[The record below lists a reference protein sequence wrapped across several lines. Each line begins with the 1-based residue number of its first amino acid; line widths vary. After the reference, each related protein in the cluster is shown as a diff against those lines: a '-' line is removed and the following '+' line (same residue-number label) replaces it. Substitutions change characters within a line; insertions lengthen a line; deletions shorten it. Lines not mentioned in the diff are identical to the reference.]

1 MKALLDRVDR
11 PRLAALLLW
20 TLPVL
25 ALLPLGLIWL
35 WRTETLFYWLAA
47 LVACSAAGHGLQ
59 YWLRRRDRR
68 LLAGPATVAD
78 PHWPPKADGAW
89 SAVETLAESVTPDEW
104 PLNDGSRLLAL
115 GRQTLA
121 AVARHY
127 HPDVEQPLLQLTLPH
142 TLLIIERAS
151 RDLRMTVTEHIPF
164 SHRLTIGALT
174 RARDWL
180 TQIKQLW
187 NLYRAGRLVI
197 NPADALMSEVWTH
210 LRNRGYE
217 LAWPE
222 LQRWLLQEYVRKTGY
237 YAIELYSGRLTL
249 TDVDTTPAQPPG
261 YEAAQT
267 TEPLRILVLGR
278 ANAGKSSLLNALFG
292 QLTAATDVLPDT
304 TAALTRYRL
313 EREGLEAALIFDTP
327 GSDRGALTEKSLL
340 AVMPDLIFWV
350 CAAHRPDREPDREC
364 LNAVRAWY
372 TARPDQRP
380 PPILVVMTHIDQ
392 LRPSREWEPPY
403 DLRDG
408 SGGKAGNIRAAVA
421 AVAADLAAPV
431 ADVIPVCLAVGR
443 VYNVDDALWA
453 AILAR
458 QDEARRVRFLRCLE
472 QRKRAENWALLFR
485 QMVNTGRFLL
495 DLPRRILL

>member
-1 MKALLDRVDR
+1 MKTLFDRFDR
-11 PRLAALLLW
+11 LRLTALLLW

-59 YWLRRRDRR
+59 YGLRRRDRQ
-68 LLAGPATVAD
+68 LLAGPATGPD
-78 PHWPPKADGAW
+78 PHWSPKADGAW
-89 SAVETLAESVTPDEW
+89 SAVESLAESVKPDEW
-104 PLNDGSRLLAL
+104 PLHDGGRLLAL

-121 AVARHY
+121 VVARHY
-127 HPDVEQPLLQLTLPH
+127 HPNAEQPLRQLTLPH

-151 RDLRMTVTEHIPF
+151 RDLRGTVTEHIPL
-164 SHRLTIGALT
+164 SHRLTLGDLT
-174 RARDWL
+174 RAGNWL
-180 TQIKQLW
+180 AQARQWW

-222 LQRWLLQEYVRKTGY
+222 VQRWLLQEYVRKTGY

-249 TDVDTTPAQPPG
+249 TDARTTTEPPG
-261 YEAAQT
+261 AEAAQPV
-267 TEPLRILVLGR
+267 EPLRLLVLGR
-278 ANAGKSSLLNALFG
+278 ANVGKSSLINALFG
-292 QLTAATDVLPDT
+292 HLTAATDVLPGT

-313 EREGLEAALIFDTP
+313 KREGLEAALIFDTP
-327 GSDRGALTEKSLL
+327 GSASGALTETSLSV
-340 AVMPDLIFWV
+340 VMPDLMLWV
-350 CAAHRPDREPDREC
+350 CAAHRPDRGLDRES
-364 LNAVRAWY
+364 LDAVRAWY

-380 PPILVVMTHIDQ
+380 APILVVMSHIDQ

-403 DLRDG
+403 DLRHEA
-408 SGGKAGNIRAAVA
+408 GGKAGNIRAAVA

-431 ADVIPVCLAVGR
+431 ADVIPVCLAPGR

-453 AILAR
+453 AILDR
-458 QDEARRVRFLRCLE
+458 QDEARRVRFLRCLD
-472 QRKRAENWALLFR
+472 QRKRKENWTLLFR
-485 QMVNTGRFLL
+485 QLANTGRFLL
-495 DLPRRILL
+495 ELPGRMLR